1 MRVDSESIKRFVAD
15 GFIKMEQ
22 AVPPDVTAACAQL
35 LWEQIE
41 AMPGDRS
48 TWTRPVYWVGNMAQ
62 EPFRAAANTP
72 VLHDAFDALVG
83 PGRWKPRGS
92 LGSFPLR
99 FPHDEEPDDAGWHIE
114 GSYQPPGES
123 GYWVNVHTSGRALL
137 MLFLFTDVGERD
149 APTRI
154 RVGSHMDVP
163 AVLAPYG
170 ERGIPMMTV
179 SSEVAAASK
188 DRPVTLATGRAGD
201 VFLCHPFLV
210 HAAQPHHGE
219 HPRFMAQPPLD
230 PSDEFWL
237 GPYVLRVTDAE
248 LAPIGATIR
257 AALHR
262 P

>member
-1 MRVDSESIKRFVAD
+1 MDSESIERFMAD
-15 GFIKMEQ
+15 GFVKVER
-22 AVPPDVTAACAQL
+22 AVPPDVTAACAEL

-41 AMPGDRS
+41 AVPGDRS
-48 TWTRPVYWVGNMAQ
+48 TWSRPVYRVGDMAQ

-72 VLHDAFDALVG
+72 MLHDAFDALAG

-99 FPHDEEPDDAGWHIE
+99 FPHAEEPDDAGWHIE

-123 GYWVNVHTSGRALL
+123 GYRVNVHSTGRALL
-137 MLFLFTDVGERD
+137 MLFLFTDVGDRD

-170 ERGIPMMTV
+170 ESGTPMMAV
-179 SSEVAAASK
+179 SAEVAAASEH
-188 DRPVTLATGRAGD
+188 RPVVFATGRAGD

-219 HPRFMAQPPLD
+219 HPRFLAQPPLE
-230 PSDEFWL
+230 PSDELWL
-237 GPYVLRVTDAE
+237 GPYVLRVTDAGPP
-248 LAPIGATIR
+248 PIGATIR
-257 AALHR
+257 AALHGA
-262 P
+262 